1 MTQSQSPPGIFNYY
15 FDFMNQNKL
24 DTFMNMFF
32 LFLIPIQDVAIP
44 HIYGGV
50 IDTLQKKGTIALK
63 PLLVV
68 IAIMVIVQ
76 IGFFFEDWHN
86 SYLYPRL
93 QDFIRSK
100 LVRQLLDHYEQ
111 AYKELPSGEIISMLL
126 KAPLTMTYAYEI
138 GKNTLLPFI
147 LTLIIATIYFL
158 FIDKILAIGLFILG
172 FCFLCILYYA
182 PIGCNDITLQR
193 DHSFNVIYEQI
204 DDMLRNLFSIYGSD
218 TKDKELD
225 RLRGFEDTHQTLFRD
240 TMTCIFKHKVFIT
253 PLTICYLSFFIFRS
267 YQLVKAKKIGAGK
280 FVPIFMIM
288 SYLLN
293 FMIYTN
299 DQFRDIIFEWGIVR
313 SADKIINAPYDDTKH
328 VHTPAPA
335 DIPIPSGIGMQNIT
349 FRYKQSKRDVLQ
361 EFNLHITPGEKVV
374 IMGDIGSGK
383 STVLKLL
390 LRYYEPR
397 IGTVYWNGR
406 SYDEYN
412 LRELRKSIGYVP
424 QVPVLFDRTVYE
436 NMTYGLTGIDRA
448 SLVAFLEEHDLMKE
462 FDNLDNGLDTIIGKN
477 GSVLSGGQ
485 RQLVWCLRV
494 LLSEPEILILDEP
507 TSSIDTHMK
516 QVLNKILQMTMKGKT
531 VIMVTHDEFLLSTAS
546 RVIIMKAGQIIS
558 DRRK

>member
-1 MTQSQSPPGIFNYY
+1 MAQAQPPPGIFNYY
-15 FDFMNQNKL
+15 FEFMNQNKL

-44 HIYGGV
+44 HIYGAV
-50 IDTLQKKGTIALK
+50 IETLQKTGTIALK

-111 AYKELPSGEIISMLL
+111 AYKELPSGEIISILL

-147 LTLIIATIYFL
+147 LTLVIATIYFL
-158 FIDKILAIGLFILG
+158 FIDKILAIGLLALG
-172 FCFLCILYYA
+172 ICFLCILYYA

-218 TKDKELD
+218 TKDEELQ
-225 RLRGFEDTHQTLFRD
+225 RLSGYEDTHQTLFRD

-267 YQLVKAKKIGAGK
+267 YQLVKAKKIGSGK

-313 SADKIINAPYDDTKH
+313 SADKIINAPHDNTKH
-328 VHTPAPA
+328 AHAPTTA
-335 DIPIPSGIGMQNIT
+335 DIPMSGIGMRDIT
-349 FRYKQSKRDVLQ
+349 FRYKQSKKDVLQ

-390 LRYYEPR
+390 LRYYEPKV
-397 IGTVYWNGR
+397 GTVYWNGR
-406 SYDEYN
+406 SFDSY
-412 LRELRKSIGYVP
+412 ELRDLRKNIGYVP
-424 QVPVLFDRTVYE
+424 QVPVLFNRTVYE
-436 NMTYGLTGIDRA
+436 NMTYGLAGIDRT

-462 FDNLDNGLDTIIGKN
+462 FTNLDNGLDTMIGKN

-516 QVLNKILQMTMKGKT
+516 QVLDKILQMTMKNKT
-531 VIMVTHDEFLLSTAS
+531 VIMVTHDEFLLAKAS
-546 RVIIMKAGQIIS
+546 RVIIMKAGKIIS

>member
-1 MTQSQSPPGIFNYY
+1 
-15 FDFMNQNKL
+15 
-24 DTFMNMFF
+24 MNMFF

-44 HIYGGV
+44 HIYGAV
-50 IDTLQKKGTIALK
+50 IETLQTHGTIALK
-63 PLLVV
+63 PLLIV
-68 IAIMVIVQ
+68 IAIMVVVQ

-100 LVRQLLDHYEQ
+100 LVRQLLNHYEQ
-111 AYKELPSGEIISMLL
+111 AYKELPSGEIISILL

-147 LTLIIATIYFL
+147 LTLVIATIYFL
-158 FIDKILAIGLFILG
+158 FIDTILAIGLLVLG
-172 FCFLCILYYA
+172 MCFLCILYYA
-182 PIGCNDITLQR
+182 PIGCNDITVKR

-218 TKDKELD
+218 TKDEELE
-225 RLRGFEDTHQTLFRD
+225 RLRGYEDKHQTLFRN

-313 SADKIINAPYDDTKH
+313 SADKIINASHDNAKH
-328 VHTPAPA
+328 PPASTTAVPMT
-335 DIPIPSGIGMQNIT
+335 GIGMRDIT
-349 FRYKQSKRDVLQ
+349 FRYKQSNRDILQ
-361 EFNLHITPGEKVV
+361 EFNLHIEPGEKVV

-397 IGTVYWNGR
+397 AGKVYWNGR
-406 SYDEYN
+406 SYGEYE
-412 LRELRKSIGYVP
+412 LRELRKNIGYVP

-462 FDNLDNGLDTIIGKN
+462 FENLDNGLDTMIGKN

-546 RVIIMKAGQIIS
+546 RVIIMKAGKIIS

>member
-1 MTQSQSPPGIFNYY
+1 
-15 FDFMNQNKL
+15 
-24 DTFMNMFF
+24 
-32 LFLIPIQDVAIP
+32 
-44 HIYGGV
+44 
-50 IDTLQKKGTIALK
+50 
-63 PLLVV
+63 
-68 IAIMVIVQ
+68 
-76 IGFFFEDWHN
+76 
-86 SYLYPRL
+86 
-93 QDFIRSK
+93 
-100 LVRQLLDHYEQ
+100 
-111 AYKELPSGEIISMLL
+111 
-126 KAPLTMTYAYEI
+126 
-138 GKNTLLPFI
+138 
-147 LTLIIATIYFL
+147 
-158 FIDKILAIGLFILG
+158 
-172 FCFLCILYYA
+172 
-182 PIGCNDITLQR
+182 
-193 DHSFNVIYEQI
+193 
-204 DDMLRNLFSIYGSD
+204 
-218 TKDKELD
+218 
-225 RLRGFEDTHQTLFRD
+225 
-240 TMTCIFKHKVFIT
+240 MTCIFKHKVFIT

-313 SADKIINAPYDDTKH
+313 SADKIINASHDNAKH
-328 VHTPAPA
+328 PPASTTAVPMT
-335 DIPIPSGIGMQNIT
+335 GIGMRDIT
-349 FRYKQSKRDVLQ
+349 FRYKQSNRDILQ
-361 EFNLHITPGEKVV
+361 EFNLHIEPGEKVV

-397 IGTVYWNGR
+397 AGKVYWNGR
-406 SYDEYN
+406 SYGEYE
-412 LRELRKSIGYVP
+412 LRELRKNIGYVP

-462 FDNLDNGLDTIIGKN
+462 FENLDNGLDTMIGKN

-546 RVIIMKAGQIIS
+546 RVIIMKAGKIIS